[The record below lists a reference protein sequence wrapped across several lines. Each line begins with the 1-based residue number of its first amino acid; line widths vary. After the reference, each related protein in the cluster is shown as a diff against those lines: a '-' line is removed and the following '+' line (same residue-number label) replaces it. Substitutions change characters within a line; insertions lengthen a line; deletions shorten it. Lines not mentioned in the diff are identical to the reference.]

1 MNRRGFITILGGTVL
16 LPPHPARA
24 QEPGRIYH
32 LGSLFSS
39 PRDASFLVALF
50 DELRRLGFVEGQ
62 DLTVDPRGF
71 GLRIEQSSDIAAEL
85 IKARVDVILVG
96 GDLGIRTVQQATATI
111 PILGVTED
119 MVGSGLVRSMARPGG
134 NTTGISLL
142 ATELNGKR
150 QEMVIEIVPGARRIA
165 VLADAN
171 TTASREL
178 QALEDAA
185 RARGIE
191 LSIHR
196 IAKPEEI
203 IGAMDASQAAGAQ
216 GFNVLASP
224 LLFVRRRFIL
234 ERAAALGLPA
244 IYQWPETAEE
254 GGLAGYGPR
263 IIQLYRDVFAR
274 QLVKLLMLLGA
285 AMAVTGPLRA
295 QQKAMPVIGWLDS
308 ASAGFRALQM
318 AAYYQGLSET
328 GYAEGKNL
336 AIEYRWAE
344 GHYDRLPTLAADLV
358 GRKVDLIVAAGGPA
372 PAQAARG
379 ATSTIPIVFTGV
391 SDPVALGLVAS
402 LARPGA
408 NLTGFSL
415 LVGEMTPKRLELI
428 SELVPE
434 ARVIAL
440 LVNPNSAS
448 AEATIRGMQE
458 AARVKGFQLH
468 VLTATIESE
477 IDAAFASLI
486 QTQAGMLVVGADPFF
501 ESRGELL
508 VALAARQAVP
518 AIYAFREFAEAGG
531 LISYG
536 PSVTSVRRQVGVYVG
551 RILKGEKPAD
561 LPVQQPT
568 TFELVVNLKTAKA
581 LGLTVPPSILARAD
595 EVIE

>member
-1 MNRRGFITILGGTVL
+1 MVLLGGAMT
-16 LPPHPARA
+16 
-24 QEPGRIYH
+24 
-32 LGSLFSS
+32 
-39 PRDASFLVALF
+39 
-50 DELRRLGFVEGQ
+50 
-62 DLTVDPRGF
+62 
-71 GLRIEQSSDIAAEL
+71 
-85 IKARVDVILVG
+85 
-96 GDLGIRTVQQATATI
+96 
-111 PILGVTED
+111 
-119 MVGSGLVRSMARPGG
+119 
-134 NTTGISLL
+134 
-142 ATELNGKR
+142 
-150 QEMVIEIVPGARRIA
+150 
-165 VLADAN
+165 
-171 TTASREL
+171 
-178 QALEDAA
+178 AA
-185 RARGIE
+185 R
-191 LSIHR
+191 
-196 IAKPEEI
+196 
-203 IGAMDASQAAGAQ
+203 
-216 GFNVLASP
+216 
-224 LLFVRRRFIL
+224 
-234 ERAAALGLPA
+234 
-244 IYQWPETAEE
+244 
-254 GGLAGYGPR
+254 
-263 IIQLYRDVFAR
+263 
-274 QLVKLLMLLGA
+274 
-285 AMAVTGPLRA
+285 PLRA
-295 QQKAMPVIGWLDS
+295 QQKAMPAIGWLDS
-308 ASAGFRALQM
+308 ASAGFRALHM

-344 GHYDRLPTLAADLV
+344 GHYDRLPALAADLV

-372 PAQAARG
+372 PAQAARS

-402 LARPGA
+402 LARPGG

-428 SELVPE
+428 SELVPQ

-448 AEATIRGMQE
+448 AEATIRGVQE
-458 AARVKGFQLH
+458 AARVKGFQLR
-468 VLTATIESE
+468 VLSATTESE
-477 IDAAFASLI
+477 IEAAFASLI

-551 RILKGEKPAD
+551 RILKGAKPAD

-568 TFELVVNLKTAKA
+568 TFELVVNLKTAKE